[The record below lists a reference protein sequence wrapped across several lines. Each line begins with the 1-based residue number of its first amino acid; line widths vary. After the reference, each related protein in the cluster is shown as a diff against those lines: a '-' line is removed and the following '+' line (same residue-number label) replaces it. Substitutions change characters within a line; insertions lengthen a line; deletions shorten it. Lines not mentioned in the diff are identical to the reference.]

1 MATKHDVKRLLKSP
15 DLTGAEAARLMV
27 QHFLDYDHGRGKL
40 LTEPQIERLKRI
52 VSHRPVE
59 EVATYNALLEAY
71 RIAEFTLREAHITA
85 LEIQV
90 DLERALRKLRQ
101 VSQAWLLRSEQY
113 RRPAV
118 LSAKQYENLKARQ
131 RERKLGE
138 LYCLNQVLAYRASE
152 IVRRG
157 ERPALERLSPED
169 LKAVLRQARQEI
181 EELIA
186 AGKLQ
191 PVELEARADD
201 DRIAQA
207 QLQPPPGLEKV
218 HHWPPGEHCFPKGTP
233 QEEVER
239 QLRTCVPGEE
249 LYQANLPEWR
259 REVDTYRHEEEAE
272 FLPEALRSENVAVL
286 QEPVQW
292 PVELDARGYY
302 CPQDLVEASG
312 LPAVERVLLEDGW
325 TLKEHLRE
333 QHRLLRRNLRLF
345 LAHRPVFEALSAL
358 IGVKLY
364 EDLETWQAEIDASV
378 TSYAKLL
385 ELPSLA
391 PVSEEERGTWE
402 TKWLGRKPELP
413 AFTIRELQPDPGRV
427 RQLKER
433 LALPLGD
440 TWWEWLEE
448 EFDRI
453 DAEEDKPAEGERP
466 DGEQ

>member
-59 EVATYNALLEAY
+59 EVATYNAILEAY
-71 RIAEFTLREAHITA
+71 RVAEFTLREAHITA

-101 VSQAWLLRSEQY
+101 VSQAWLLRSEQH

-118 LSAKQYENLKARQ
+118 LSAKQYETLKARQ

-138 LYCLNQVLAYRASE
+138 LCCLNQVIAYRASG
-152 IVRRG
+152 IVRPG
-157 ERPALERLSPED
+157 ERLALERLSPED
-169 LKAVLRQARQEI
+169 LKAVLLQARQEI

-186 AGKLQ
+186 GGKLQ

-201 DRIAQA
+201 ERIAQVT
-207 QLQPPPGLEKV
+207 LQPPAGLEKV
-218 HHWPPGEHCFPKGTP
+218 HYWPPDEHRFPSGTP

-239 QLRTCVPGEE
+239 QLRTYLCGEE
-249 LYQANLPEWR
+249 LYQADLPEWR
-259 REVDTYRHEEEAE
+259 HEVDTYRHEEEAE
-272 FLPEALRSENVAVL
+272 FLPEALRSGNVAVL

-302 CPQDLVEASG
+302 RPQDLVDASG
-312 LPAVERVLLEDGW
+312 LPAVERSLLQDGW

-333 QHRLLRRNLRLF
+333 QHRLLRRKLRLF

-378 TSYAKLL
+378 TSYANLL
-385 ELPSLA
+385 ELPSSVS
-391 PVSEEERGTWE
+391 VSEEERGKWE
-402 TKWLGRKPELP
+402 TNWQDRRPEMP
-413 AFTIRELQPDPGRV
+413 PFTLKDLQPDPHRV
-427 RQLKER
+427 QQLKER
-433 LALPLGD
+433 LSLPLGD
-440 TWWEWLEE
+440 AWWEWLEE
-448 EFDRI
+448 EFGLI
-453 DAEEDKPAEGERP
+453 DAEEDKPAEEERP
-466 DGEQ
+466 DGE